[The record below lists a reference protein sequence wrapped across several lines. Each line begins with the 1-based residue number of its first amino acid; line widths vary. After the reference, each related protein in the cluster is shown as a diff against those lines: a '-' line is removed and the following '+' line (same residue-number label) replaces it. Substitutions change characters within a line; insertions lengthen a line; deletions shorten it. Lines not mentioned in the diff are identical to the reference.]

1 MLADGQDT
9 SCSIPPLPGGAC
21 QRTGRVSRHAHK
33 IAQWMH
39 THTCHVTDCRE
50 KSVLGHSAA
59 VRCSYMAGSR
69 QHNTSCHS
77 RVQSQPTPAQC
88 SAVRQQHSVPSA
100 VRQLPKQCQMKH
112 QQYEHSGHSG
122 HVHMPKNCLQS
133 KAQKTVTWSAAVSL
147 LPLSVTQCHIRAWQ
161 LLLQPSRQPPT
172 ASRHRV
178 ATLSHLPQLSHS
190 APPHRLAS
198 TATRSPQH
206 TAQLCGL
213 ADGGDTVTHT
223 NDNSRHT
230 RQQLHLISPSLK
242 SQTQRPH
249 AGQ

>member
-1 MLADGQDT
+1 MQHARIQHTTPTCRSLPKENPNSATKVPSCRQASHTIFFDTPNAEMLRKHADILLQGCTPTVTVMLLATVGRT
-9 SCSIPPLPGGAC
+9 SDA
-21 QRTGRVSRHAHK
+21 GRWARHVMLYPATAWRRLSAHRQGK
-33 IAQWMH
+33 QTCTQIAQWMH

-50 KSVLGHSAA
+50 KSVLGHSAD

-133 KAQKTVTWSAAVSL
+133 KAQKTVT
-147 LPLSVTQCHIRAWQ
+147 
-161 LLLQPSRQPPT
+161 
-172 ASRHRV
+172 
-178 ATLSHLPQLSHS
+178 
-190 APPHRLAS
+190 
-198 TATRSPQH
+198 
-206 TAQLCGL
+206 
-213 ADGGDTVTHT
+213 
-223 NDNSRHT
+223 
-230 RQQLHLISPSLK
+230 
-242 SQTQRPH
+242 
-249 AGQ
+249 